1 MPLLVQQT
9 GLALQELPP
18 TPMTEMGLQL
28 TPTRALMG
36 PRTTPSKPA
45 RRPTKGS
52 LACRRRIFV
61 VNIETIEQHRNSYS
75 EGLVAALNGTSVA
88 LSLPGF
94 KRAGRG
100 GDRKKGQ
107 SEEQEENDGVS
118 TSEHIERLRGFSS

>member
-1 MPLLVQQT
+1 M
-9 GLALQELPP
+9 
-18 TPMTEMGLQL
+18 
-28 TPTRALMG
+28 
-36 PRTTPSKPA
+36 
-45 RRPTKGS
+45 
-52 LACRRRIFV
+52 

-100 GDRKKGQ
+100 GDRKKRQ

-118 TSEHIERLRGFSS
+118 TSEHIEILRGFSS